1 MSEIIYI
8 ESDAEITEAIDKLKN
23 AKKDS
28 VKLVVPARSALLA
41 SVVNLKLLK
50 KAAIDHKRELIL
62 ITNDKTAKHLAG
74 GIGLAV
80 APNLKAEAKVPENIR
95 EDTAPDIVESAKNP
109 LEEAEQTGDDT
120 ADSVRKSD
128 DNGSGAE
135 DTKSTD
141 EPQLKSRALSD
152 DEPVDTKSSKK
163 KSPQVPNFN
172 NLQKRIWLIGGGLIG
187 LILFF
192 ILATIIPSAQ
202 VTLNVKA
209 QKQPLDLR
217 FTVDSSTN
225 KSDFTNQ
232 IVAGSNLS
240 NDRDASANFTATG
253 KKDVGTKA
261 SGSVKLVNCEDTD
274 SHDLPAGATLSSSGK
289 NFATTTAVSIPAGQF
304 SGGGKKCTSGSVAVD
319 VVAVENGDSYNLGN
333 AQFSVPSLSGNITGS
348 GSTSGGSSKQI
359 TIVSQD
365 DIDKA
370 KQALI
375 DQNRDQQKSDLVARA
390 SSDSK
395 SFDDTFKV
403 EVVSFSSSVSAG
415 TEGSGGSVNAKL
427 RYSILAVKNSEL
439 NGLFD
444 AQVKKSIPADSQI
457 YDNGV
462 NDANFSFI
470 KSLGNGSAQIGAS
483 GNAFYGLPLDT
494 KKIATELKNK
504 PKKEVNDLVQ
514 SYSGVI
520 GATVDSWPSLFPNMP
535 ALDGN
540 IKIKLKVIQG

>member
-80 APNLKAEAKVPENIR
+80 APNLRAEAKVPENIR
-95 EDTAPDIVESAKNP
+95 EDITPDIVEPDINP
-109 LEEAEQTGDDT
+109 LEEDEPTNEI
-120 ADSVRKSD
+120 VKKSD
-128 DNGSGAE
+128 AVEPPSA
-135 DTKSTD
+135 KSSD
-141 EPQLKSRALSD
+141 EPQLRSRALSD
-152 DEPVDTKSSKK
+152 DEPIDPKPSKE

-172 NLQKRIWLIGGGLIG
+172 NLQKRIWLIGGGLAS
-187 LILFF
+187 LVLFI

-217 FTVDSSTN
+217 FTVDSSAN
-225 KSDFTNQ
+225 KSDFASQ
-232 IVAGSNLS
+232 VVAGSSLS
-240 NDRDASANFTATG
+240 NDKDTSANFSATG

-261 SGSVKLVNCEDTD
+261 SGTVKLVNCEDTD
-274 SHDLPAGATLSSSGK
+274 PHDLSAGATLSASGK
-289 NFATTTAVSIPAGQF
+289 NFTTTAAVTIPAGQF
-304 SGGGKKCTSGSVAVD
+304 SGGGKKCTSGSVSAD
-319 VVAVENGDSYNLGN
+319 IVAVENGDSYNLGN
-333 AQFSVPSLSGNITGS
+333 AQFSVPSLSGNFSGI

-370 KQALI
+370 KQGLI
-375 DQNRDQQKSDLVARA
+375 DQNKDQQKSDLVARA

-395 SFDDTFKV
+395 TFDDTFKV
-403 EVVSFSSSVSAG
+403 EMISFSSSVPVGMESN
-415 TEGSGGSVNAKL
+415 GGSVTAKL
-427 RYSILAVKNSEL
+427 RYSILTVKDSEL

-444 AQVKKSIPADSQI
+444 ANVKKEIPTNSQI
-457 YDNGV
+457 YDNGM
-462 NDANFSFI
+462 NDADFSFI
-470 KSLGNGSAQIGAS
+470 KSLGDGGAQIRATA
-483 GNAFYGLPLDT
+483 NAFYGLPLDT
-494 KKIATELKNK
+494 KNIASELKNR
-504 PKKEVNDLVQ
+504 PKKDINDFVQ
-514 SYSGVI
+514 KYTGVM

>member
-28 VKLVVPARSALLA
+28 VKLVVPARSTLLA

-74 GIGLAV
+74 GVGLAV

-95 EDTAPDIVESAKNP
+95 EDISPDIIEPPKSS
-109 LEEAEQTGDDT
+109 LEEDEATNDDAT
-120 ADSVRKSD
+120 EPVSKSD
-128 DNGSGAE
+128 DSKPFE
-135 DTKSTD
+135 SDKSVD
-141 EPQLKSRALSD
+141 APQLRSRSLSD
-152 DEPVDTKSSKK
+152 DEPTDSKSSKK
-163 KSPQVPNFN
+163 KTPQVPNFN
-172 NLQKRIWLIGGGLIG
+172 NLQKRIWLIGGGLAG
-187 LILFF
+187 LILFI

-202 VTLNVKA
+202 VTLNVQA

-225 KSDFTNQ
+225 KSDFANQ
-232 IVAGSNLS
+232 VVAGSNLS
-240 NDRDASANFTATG
+240 NDKDANANFNATG

-261 SGSVKLVNCEDTD
+261 SGTVKLVNCEDTD
-274 SHDLPAGATLSSSGK
+274 AHDLSAGATLSASGK
-289 NFATTTAVSIPAGQF
+289 NFATTTAVTIPAGQF
-304 SGGGKKCTSGSVAVD
+304 SGGGKNCTSGSVSVD
-319 VVAVENGDSYNLGN
+319 IVAVENGDSYNLGN
-333 AQFSVPSLSGNITGS
+333 AQFSVPSLSGNFSGT

-370 KQALI
+370 KQGLI
-375 DQNRDQQKSDLVARA
+375 DQNKDQQKSDLVARA
-390 SSDSK
+390 STDSK
-395 SFDDTFKV
+395 TFDDTFKV
-403 EVVSFSSSVSAG
+403 EVISFSSSVPAG
-415 TEGSGGSVNAKL
+415 TEGNGGSVTAKL

-444 AQVKKSIPADSQI
+444 ANVEKVIPANSQI
-457 YDNGV
+457 YDNGM

-470 KSLGNGSAQIGAS
+470 KSLGNGGAQIGAT

-494 KKIATELKNK
+494 KNIASELKNK
-504 PKKEVNDLVQ
+504 PKKDVSDFVQ
-514 SYSGVI
+514 KYTGVM